1 MIFYEIGNGHGLPHN
16 PLKAI
21 IAPRPIGWIGTR
33 SRNGCV
39 NLAPYSFFNMI
50 ADTPPLVMFSSAGKK
65 DSVSFIEETGV
76 FTVSA
81 VGDRLKQQ
89 MNISS
94 IDAPRGTSEF
104 EYSGLATAPGQL
116 VEAPFVKEA
125 YAALECEAVEIKQLR
140 DRSGNLSE
148 NYMVIGEVVA
158 VHLDENVL
166 TNGLVDIKKARPVS
180 RLGYMD
186 YATTEEVYQMF
197 RPKWPKDL

>member
-50 ADTPPLVMFSSAGKK
+50 ADTPPLVMFSSSGKK

>member
-1 MIFYEIGNGHGLPHN
+1 MFYEIGNGHGLPHN

-50 ADTPPLVMFSSAGKK
+50 ADTPPLVMFSSSGKK

>member
-50 ADTPPLVMFSSAGKK
+50 ADTPPLVMFSSSGKK

-140 DRSGNLSE
+140 DRSDNLSE

-158 VHLDENVL
+158 VHLDENIL

>member
-50 ADTPPLVMFSSAGKK
+50 ADTPPLVMFSSSGKK

-140 DRSGNLSE
+140 DRSGSLSE

>member
-1 MIFYEIGNGHGLPHN
+1 MIFYEICNGHGLPHN

-50 ADTPPLVMFSSAGKK
+50 ADTPPLVMFSSSGKK

-81 VGDRLKQQ
+81 VGDQLKQQ
-89 MNISS
+89 MNTSS
-94 IDAPRGTSEF
+94 VDAPRGTSEF
-104 EYSGLATAPGQL
+104 KYSGLATAAGRL

-140 DRSGNLSE
+140 DREGNLSE
-148 NYMVIGEVVA
+148 NYMVIGEVIA
-158 VHLDENVL
+158 VHLDENIL

-197 RPKWPKDL
+197 RPKWPEDL